1 MHLVKPSLK
10 LAINGG
16 IAVTVILLILS
27 SCQEHRKNPPPEQLL
42 DEETYIDLLIEFQL
56 IESYYNRYSSRQDT
70 LKNIITMRDEILE
83 KYDAS
88 WQQFKNSH
96 NYYKSQPPEQLK
108 RIDEAIQIL
117 RKRNQRPMRPPQESN
132 Q

>member
-1 MHLVKPSLK
+1 MHLAKPSLK
-10 LAINGG
+10 LIKNGG
-16 IAVTVILLILS
+16 IAFTVILLFLS
-27 SCQEHRKNPPPEQLL
+27 SCQETGKNPPPDQLL

-56 IESYYNRYSSRQDT
+56 VKSYYNRYRSGQDT

-83 KYDAS
+83 KYGAS
-88 WQQFKNSH
+88 WQQFKSSH
-96 NYYKSQPPEQLK
+96 NYYKSQPQKQLK

-117 RKRNQRPMRPPQESN
+117 RKRNQRPTRPPQEDN

>member
-1 MHLVKPSLK
+1 MHLAKPSLK

-27 SCQEHRKNPPPEQLL
+27 SCQEHRKNPPPKQLL

-56 IESYYNRYSSRQDT
+56 IESYYNRYSSSEDT
-70 LKNIITMRDEILE
+70 LKNIISMRDEIL
-83 KYDAS
+83 KSYNVS
-88 WQQFKNSH
+88 WQQFKSSH
-96 NYYKSQPPEQLK
+96 TYYKSQPQKQLT
-108 RIDEAIQIL
+108 RIDTAIQIL
-117 RKRNQRPMRPPQESN
+117 RKRNQRPMRPPQDSN